1 MERAIEMFQKEQNET
16 DTNTDNNNDDSI
28 YHDDL

>member
-1 MERAIEMFQKEQNET
+1 MERAIETFQKEQNET
-16 DTNTDNNNDDSI
+16 DTNADNNNDDSK